1 LVSSTEPRLEFY
13 EHIASWIRELIQKR
27 GAITVEEAHDI
38 TGYSKWTIHHI
49 FMEMAEREGYVY
61 ENGTLIDPRNK
72 R

>member
-1 LVSSTEPRLEFY
+1 LDDSTESRLEFY
-13 EHIASWIRELIQKR
+13 DHIASWIRELIQKR
-27 GAITVEEAHDI
+27 GAITVEEAHDV

-49 FMEMAEREGYVY
+49 FMEMAEREGYIY